1 MITLNSERG
10 LVRVTHWNE
19 IEGLPG
25 FTRDINSKEV
35 KLKQILGSYR
45 LTDFVVCGLT
55 TCHHKH
61 FRGYVVATEH
71 GRVTNIGH
79 DCGRTHFGVDFE
91 TMAAAFDRDM
101 LDAERRE
108 KLHGFKSR
116 LEDYLVAVKDLKDQ
130 PRGANWLNKQMTAL
144 RYPDRLPRSVMRV
157 LENMVRIQSPAIR
170 RQRLATRRE
179 IELAQAARNQSN
191 ERSDDDVYIRQ
202 QDRVV
207 EEEVGVLD
215 GMPVLYAENEIRNI
229 LILDLEERLKEF
241 HSVDIDT
248 ATRHELGRW
257 TKWFGEVDIK
267 LTKCKEII
275 ATGQLFFERENI
287 AKLAEL
293 TESAEDEKRV
303 MDFARKY

>member
-10 LVRVTHWNE
+10 LVRVTQWNE
-19 IEGLPG
+19 IQGLPG
-25 FTRDINSKEV
+25 FTRDINPREV

-55 TCHHKH
+55 TCRHKH

-71 GRVTNIGH
+71 GHVTNIGH

-116 LEDYLVAVKDLKDQ
+116 LDGYLIEVKDLKVQ
-130 PRGANWLNKQMTAL
+130 PRGANWLNKQMTEL
-144 RYPDRLPRSVMRV
+144 RYPDRLPRSVMRA
-157 LENMVRIQSPAIR
+157 LDNMVRTQSPVIR

-179 IELAQAARNQSN
+179 IELAQAAMNLST
-191 ERSDDDVYIRQ
+191 ERSDDDRYVRP
-202 QDRVV
+202 QDRVI
-207 EEEVGVLD
+207 EEDVGVLE
-215 GMPVLYAENEIRNI
+215 GMPVLYPENEIRKI
-229 LILDLEERLKEF
+229 LVLDLEERLKEF
-241 HSVDIDT
+241 NSVDINT

-267 LTKCKEII
+267 LTKCRDII
-275 ATGQLFFERENI
+275 AAGQLFFERENL

-293 TESAEDEKRV
+293 TESPEEEKRV